1 MARTTATVSF
11 QAIELKGSLLP
22 GSLLEQVAR
31 LQAPSQKEADYGLAK
46 GERLRERIDA
56 AWVRLKEIWEEYK
69 DLRERAAQG
78 VTGLHASMRLLRE
91 VLGWPDLQPCSG
103 WQHGDAHFPI
113 THRAFEGAV
122 PLIVRGI
129 AADQLDKGSSQFGQE
144 GRRRSPHSCL
154 QECLNADDN
163 ANWGLLLT
171 GDRLRL
177 LHDNPSLVK
186 PAYLAVDLELLVEG
200 ELFDEFAVLWLL
212 LHASR
217 FRHPQTGSCVL
228 DAWKE
233 QAREA
238 GERVLGQLRNGVQQ
252 ALEALGNG
260 LLQHPDNEALR
271 HQLASGTLSGQELHR
286 QLLRLVYRFLFLF
299 TAEDRDLLF
308 PRSLGQE
315 DPRRRIYREGY
326 SVGRLRELAI
336 RRSASEGP
344 YGDLWQ
350 TQKLVFLQLRQSSSP
365 LGLPGLGGLFAE
377 PQCMALE
384 QCELANRYLL
394 RAIRAIGWFQAGDT
408 LTRVNYRD
416 LNTEELG
423 SVYEGLLELHPQ
435 LERVGGSW
443 QLSYGGGAGS
453 DRKTTGS
460 YYTPDQL
467 VQLLIV
473 SALLPVIADRL
484 SKATTP
490 QEKEAALLAIRV
502 LDPACGS
509 GHFLLAAARRLALE
523 LARIRAGDEEPSEEL
538 RQECLREVVAHC
550 IYGVDKNP
558 MAVELCKVA
567 LWIEAVDPGK
577 PLSFLDAHIQCGDS
591 LVGVFDP
598 KVLEQGIPDEAYK
611 PLTGDDKPTCTSLK
625 KENASFRK
633 AGQKGTLQGTL
644 NLQSSPP
651 ISRSQ
656 QRLQEIE
663 AMPETTLAEGSAKQV
678 AYEAWEQDRISD
690 PQTLAADLY
699 TAAFFL
705 PKTKDGRRKVP
716 TSQHLLL
723 LQSGQEIPGDLE
735 LAVEQAARDFRF
747 FHWHLRFGEVMKKGR
762 FDCVLG
768 NPPWERIKLQ
778 EKEFFAARSE
788 VIATAP
794 NKAARER
801 LIKALSASEA
811 SESDRVL
818 VHEFELAKREAEGS
832 SEFIRGSGRFELTA
846 VGDLN
851 TYALFSET
859 IHGLIHPQGKAGII
873 IPSGLATDSSTSR
886 FFGSLVSQES
896 LESFFEFENNGFFS
910 GAGKG
915 HMLRFALTTM
925 LGKGLCSQQMMFL
938 FQGKSIKDLGD
949 QSRTFPLTPRDISC
963 VNPNTVTCP
972 IYQTSF
978 DSKLTGKIYSRVPI
992 MILEAKDMVPER
1004 NEWGMMFATMFHMSN
1019 DSHLFRERHELEAD
1033 GFCIDDNTFLK
1044 GDDSFLPLYEAK
1056 MIYIWNQR
1064 HGDFRETNGSRAH
1077 VLPSTNT
1084 QLLRDSSYLPIPFY
1098 WVPKSE
1104 VEARLHDK
1112 GWTRKWLLGFRDISD
1127 ARASA
1132 RTFISTIIP
1141 LGGVSNKLP
1150 LLMTRE
1156 KPEKAAAL
1164 TANLSSLV
1172 FDYVT
1177 RQKLGG
1183 LTLNFFIVKQLP
1195 VIAPQFYGNDQLSF
1209 LVPRVL
1215 ELTYTSL
1222 DLCHWARDL
1231 GYDGEPF
1238 VYEDSRRATIMAELD
1253 AFYAHLYG
1261 LNRDELR
1268 YILDPA
1274 DVMGP
1279 DYPSETFRVLKN
1291 NEIRQFGEYRTQ
1303 RLVLEAWDRLFGAP

>member
-1 MARTTATVSF
+1 MPRTTATVSF

-31 LQAPSQKEADYGLAK
+31 LQAPMQKEADYGLAK
-46 GERLRERIDA
+46 GVRLRERIDA
-56 AWVRLKEIWEEYK
+56 AWVRLKEIWEEHK
-69 DLRERAAQG
+69 DLRNRAAQG
-78 VTGLHASMRLLRE
+78 ISGLHTSVRILRE
-91 VLGWPDLQPCSG
+91 VLGWPELQPCSG

-129 AADQLDKGSSQFGQE
+129 ATDQLDKGNSQFGQE
-144 GRRRSPHSCL
+144 DRRRSPHSCL
-154 QECLNADDN
+154 QECLNAEDN

-233 QAREA
+233 QAQEA

-271 HQLASGTLSGQELHR
+271 SQLASGALSGQELHR

-308 PRSLGQE
+308 PRTLGQE

-326 SVGRLRELAI
+326 SIGRLRELAI

-377 PQCMALE
+377 PQCQALE
-384 QCELANRYLL
+384 QCELANRFLL

-435 LERVGGSW
+435 LERAGGNW

-484 SKATTP
+484 SKASTP
-490 QEKEAALLAIRV
+490 EEKEQALLAIRV

-598 KVLEQGIPDEAYK
+598 KVLDQGIPDEAYK

-625 KENASFRK
+625 KENASYRK
-633 AGQKGTLQGTL
+633 AGQQGTLQTTL

-663 AMPETTLAEGSAKQV
+663 AMPETTLAEGAAKQG
-678 AYEAWEQDRISD
+678 AYEAWEQERSSD

-705 PKTKDGRRKVP
+705 PKTQASRSKVP
-716 TSQHLLL
+716 TSEHLLL

-735 LAVEQAARDFRF
+735 LAVEQAAKDFRF
-747 FHWHLRFGEVMKKGR
+747 FHWHLRFGEVMEKGG

-778 EKEFFAARSE
+778 EKEFFAARCE
-788 VIATAP
+788 AIAIAA
-794 NKAARER
+794 NKAAREI
-801 LIKALSASEA
+801 LIKTLSAPDA
-811 SESDRVL
+811 SETDRAL
-818 VHEFELAKREAEGS
+818 VREFELAKREAEGS
-832 SEFIRGSGRFELTA
+832 GEFIRGSGRFVLTA
-846 VGDLN
+846 IGDLN
-851 TYALFSET
+851 TYGLFAE
-859 IHGLIHPQGKAGII
+859 HFLRLIGPNGRSGAIVPTGI
-873 IPSGLATDSSTSR
+873 ATDNSTKA
-886 FFGSLVSQES
+886 FFDAIA
-896 LESFFEFENNGFFS
+896 S
-910 GAGKG
+910 GARLLSLLSFREIRRWFPGTDDRNPFC
-915 HMLRFALTTM
+915 LLT
-925 LGKGLCSQQMMFL
+925 
-938 FQGKSIKDLGD
+938 LGD
-949 QSRTFPLTPRDISC
+949 DSEECKLVFSIDSLHELADEYRAFSLTADDFILL
-963 VNPNTVTCP
+963 NPNTRTCP
-972 IYQTSF
+972 IFRSQM
-978 DSKLTGKIYSRVPI
+978 DAALTKKIYSQVPVLI
-992 MILEAKDMVPER
+992 
-1004 NEWGMMFATMFHMSN
+1004 NETTGGDGNPWGIKFTTMFHMSN
-1019 DSHLFRERHELEAD
+1019 DSHLFFEEPAPDR
-1033 GFCIDDNTFLK
+1033 
-1044 GDDSFLPLYEAK
+1044 LPLYEAK
-1056 MIYIWNQR
+1056 LMHHYDSRWATYE
-1064 HGDFRETNGSRAH
+1064 GDGS
-1077 VLPSTNT
+1077 S
-1084 QLLRDSSYLPIPFY
+1084 RDVSLGEKEQAGFSVKPRY
-1098 WVPKSE
+1098 WVEGSE
-1104 VEARLHDK
+1104 VKARLK
-1112 GWTRKWLLGFRDISD
+1112 GQDWVEHWLIAWRRNCRSSDERTCIS
-1127 ARASA
+1127 S
-1132 RTFISTIIP
+1132 IIP
-1141 LGGVSNKLP
+1141 ATGVGDSLFLMAPLKKRSGVHGCLLAGNLASLTFDFVARQKIGGV
-1150 LLMTRE
+1150 
-1156 KPEKAAAL
+1156 
-1164 TANLSSLV
+1164 
-1172 FDYVT
+1172 
-1177 RQKLGG
+1177 
-1183 LTLNFFIVKQLP
+1183 NFSFYYMSQLP
-1195 VIAPQFYGNDQLSF
+1195 VLAPSAYTQAAIDFIQ
-1209 LVPRVL
+1209 PRVL
-1215 ELTYTSL
+1215 ELTYT
-1222 DLCHWARDL
+1222 ARDL
-1231 GYDGEPF
+1231 KSWAEDLGYEGPPF
-1238 VYEDSRRATIMAELD
+1238 RFDPERRSLLRAELD
-1253 AFYAHLYG
+1253 AYYAHLYG

-1279 DYPSETFRVLKN
+1279 DYPSETFRVLKTIEN
-1291 NEIRQFGEYRTQ
+1291 RQFGEYRTQ
-1303 RLVLEAWDRLFGAP
+1303 RLVLEAWDRLFGGG

>member
-31 LQAPSQKEADYGLAK
+31 LQAPSQKEADYGLAR

-69 DLRERAAQG
+69 DLRERAAQS
-78 VTGLHASMRLLRE
+78 TAGLHTSVRILRE
-91 VLGWPDLQPCSG
+91 VFDWPDLQPCAG
-103 WQHGDAHFPI
+103 WQHGETQFPI

-122 PLIVRGI
+122 PLILRGI
-129 AADQLDKGSSQFGQE
+129 ASDQLDKGSSAFGQE
-144 GRRRSPHSCL
+144 GRRRAPHSCL

-228 DAWKE
+228 DTWKE
-233 QAREA
+233 QAQEA

-260 LLQHPDNEALR
+260 LLQHPENEALR
-271 HQLASGTLSGQELHR
+271 SQLASGALSGLELHR

-308 PRSLGQE
+308 PRTLGQE

-350 TQKLVFLQLRQSSSP
+350 TQKLVFLQLRQSGSP
-365 LGLPGLGGLFAE
+365 LGLPGLGGLFGE

-435 LERVGGSW
+435 LERAGGSW

-484 SKATTP
+484 AKASTP
-490 QEKEAALLAIRV
+490 EEKEQALLAIRV

-538 RQECLREVVAHC
+538 RQECLREVVARC

-611 PLTGDDKPTCTSLK
+611 PLTGDDKTTCTSLK
-625 KENASFRK
+625 KENASFRN

-644 NLQSSPP
+644 NLQSTPP

-656 QRLQEIE
+656 QRLREIE
-663 AMPETTLAEGSAKQV
+663 AMPETTLAEGAAKQA
-678 AYEAWEQDRISD
+678 AYDLLEQERSSD

-705 PKTKDGRRKVP
+705 PKTQTSRSQVP
-716 TSQHLLL
+716 TSQHLLQ
-723 LQSGQEIPGDLE
+723 LQSGQEIPADLE

-747 FHWHLRFGEVMKKGR
+747 FHWHLRFGEVMERGG

-788 VIATAP
+788 AIATAS

-801 LIKALSASEA
+801 LIKALSGPEASEA
-811 SESDRVL
+811 DRQL

-832 SEFIRGSGRFELTA
+832 GEFIRGSGRFALTA

-851 TYALFSET
+851 TYALFAEHFLRLIGPGGRS
-859 IHGLIHPQGKAGII
+859 GLIVPTGI
-873 IPSGLATDSSTSR
+873 ATDNSTKAYFDAISSGGR
-886 FFGSLVSQES
+886 LVS
-896 LESFFEFENNGFFS
+896 LYDFENRDGLFPAVDS
-910 GAGKG
+910 RMK
-915 HMLRFALTTM
+915 FALLT
-925 LGKGLCSQQMMFL
+925 LGTEVEATDFVFFATGT
-938 FQGKSIKDLGD
+938 D
-949 QSRTFPLTPRDISC
+949 QLVDQRRHFSLSTDDITLI
-963 VNPNTVTCP
+963 NPNTRTCALFRS
-972 IYQTSF
+972 QMDASLA
-978 DSKLTGKIYSRVPI
+978 KKMYSAAPCLI
-992 MILEAKDMVPER
+992 SDINEAQGNP
-1004 NEWGMMFATMFHMSN
+1004 WGIRFHTRLFHMTE
-1019 DSHLFRERHELEAD
+1019 DSHLFYESPSSTR
-1033 GFCIDDNTFLK
+1033 
-1044 GDDSFLPLYEAK
+1044 LPLYEAK
-1056 MIYIWNQR
+1056 MTSLYNHRAGSYENRVGERGYRVLPQTPIECLQDPEYVVTPYYFISSDELESRLQSQGWSASWMLGYSEVASPTNQR
-1064 HGDFRETNGSRAH
+1064 TFVCT
-1077 VLPSTNT
+1077 VLPRVGVGHKMPLIFPDLSHIRTPLIAC
-1084 QLLRDSSYLPIPFY
+1084 LLS
-1098 WVPKSE
+1098 
-1104 VEARLHDK
+1104 
-1112 GWTRKWLLGFRDISD
+1112 
-1127 ARASA
+1127 
-1132 RTFISTIIP
+1132 
-1141 LGGVSNKLP
+1141 
-1150 LLMTRE
+1150 
-1156 KPEKAAAL
+1156 
-1164 TANLSSLV
+1164 NLSSIL
-1172 FDYVT
+1172 FDYLA
-1177 RQKLGG
+1177 RQKVGG
-1183 LTLNFFIVKQLP
+1183 ISMSLFIIRQLP
-1195 VIAPQFYGNDQLSF
+1195 VFAPSHYNEVSLAFIQ
-1209 LVPRVL
+1209 PRVL
-1215 ELTYTSL
+1215 ELTYTAH
-1222 DLCHWARDL
+1222 DLKPWAEDL
-1231 GYDGEPF
+1231 GYDGPPF
-1238 VYEDSRRATIMAELD
+1238 RFDPERRALLRAELD

-1261 LNRDELR
+1261 LTRDELR
-1268 YILDPA
+1268 YILDPS

-1303 RLVLEAWDRLFGAP
+1303 RLVLEAWDRLFGGG

>member
-1 MARTTATVSF
+1 MARSTATVSF

-31 LQAPSQKEADYGLAK
+31 LQAPLQKEADYGLAK

-56 AWVRLKEIWEEYK
+56 SWVRLKEIWEEYR
-69 DLRERAAQG
+69 DLRERAAQS
-78 VTGLHASMRLLRE
+78 TAGLHVSMRLLRE
-91 VLGWPDLQPCSG
+91 VLGWPELQPCSG

-113 THRAFEGAV
+113 THRAFAEPQAQPSSSQGPV

-129 AADQLDKGSSQFGQE
+129 GADQLDKGSSQFGQE

-154 QECLNADDN
+154 QECLNSDDN
-163 ANWGLLLT
+163 VNWGLLLS

-186 PAYLAVDLELLVEG
+186 PAYLQVDLELLVEG

-217 FRHPQTGSCVL
+217 FRHPQTGNLAVSGTSVL
-228 DAWKE
+228 DTWKE
-233 QAREA
+233 QAQEA
-238 GERVLGQLRNGVQQ
+238 GERVLGQLRHGVQQ

-271 HQLASGTLSGQELHR
+271 HQLASGALSGQELHR
-286 QLLRLVYRFLFLF
+286 QLLRLVYRYLFLF

-308 PRSLGQE
+308 PRTLGQE

-377 PQCMALE
+377 PQCQALE
-384 QCELANRYLL
+384 QCELVNRYLL
-394 RAIRAIGWFQAGDT
+394 RAIRAIGWFQAGDM

-435 LERVGGSW
+435 LERSGGGW

-460 YYTPDQL
+460 YYTPDSL

-484 SKATTP
+484 SKATTSE
-490 QEKEAALLAIRV
+490 EKEQAVLAIRV

-611 PLTGDDKPTCTSLK
+611 PLTGDDKATCTSLK

-644 NLQSSPP
+644 NLQSTPP
-651 ISRSQ
+651 INRSQ
-656 QRLQEIE
+656 QRLEEIE
-663 AMPETTLAEGSAKQV
+663 AMPETTLAEGSAKQA
-678 AYEAWEQDRISD
+678 AYETWEQDRTSD

-705 PKTKDGRRKVP
+705 PKTKDSRAKVP
-716 TSQHLLL
+716 TSEHLLL
-723 LQSGQEIPGDLE
+723 LQGGQEIPGDVE
-735 LAVEQAARDFRF
+735 LAVEKAAKDFRF
-747 FHWHLRFGEVMKKGR
+747 FHWHLRFGEVMERGG

-768 NPPWERIKLQ
+768 NPPWEMVQVDPQEWFASRNSRISIAKTSAIRSNLIGELASSDPALFREYELAVAANNGSQ
-778 EKEFFAARSE
+778 GFFHSSGRFPNSSVGRLNLAYLFTEAVMNIVSRDGRAGMIVPSGISTDSFTQALFRAIVESGLASLYSFENEDFIFSNVHHSFRFSLLTLGKTANPSFAFFLRRPDDIVRTGKIFSMSSNDFDIINPNTKNCPVFRSQQDY
-788 VIATAP
+788 A
-794 NKAARER
+794 
-801 LIKALSASEA
+801 
-811 SESDRVL
+811 
-818 VHEFELAKREAEGS
+818 LAKR
-832 SEFIRGSGRFELTA
+832 I
-846 VGDLN
+846 
-851 TYALFSET
+851 Y
-859 IHGLIHPQGKAGII
+859 
-873 IPSGLATDSSTSR
+873 SSTPV
-886 FFGSLVSQES
+886 LVNDEDPVNGNHWMA
-896 LESFFEFENNGFFS
+896 SF
-910 GAGKG
+910 
-915 HMLRFALTTM
+915 MLMF
-925 LGKGLCSQQMMFL
+925 MM
-938 FQGKSIKDLGD
+938 
-949 QSRTFPLTPRDISC
+949 
-963 VNPNTVTCP
+963 NT
-972 IYQTSF
+972 
-978 DSKLTGKIYSRVPI
+978 
-992 MILEAKDMVPER
+992 
-1004 NEWGMMFATMFHMSN
+1004 
-1019 DSHLFRERHELEAD
+1019 DSHLFRSAPSAGL
-1033 GFCIDDNTFLK
+1033 C
-1044 GDDSFLPLYEAK
+1044 PLYEGK
-1056 MIYIWNQR
+1056 MIHQYDHRWATYEQDGSTRDVSELEKVDHDYEGISR
-1064 HGDFRETNGSRAH
+1064 HWVNRALVEEKLKSKQWSYKWLIGWRDVTSAH
-1077 VLPSTNT
+1077 VL
-1084 QLLRDSSYLPIPFY
+1084 
-1098 WVPKSE
+1098 
-1104 VEARLHDK
+1104 
-1112 GWTRKWLLGFRDISD
+1112 
-1127 ARASA
+1127 
-1132 RTFISTIIP
+1132 RTFIASVVPATAA
-1141 LGGVSNKLP
+1141 GNNLP
-1150 LLMTRE
+1150 LLLTGKLDDNRLY
-1156 KPEKAAAL
+1156 AAL
-1164 TANLSSLV
+1164 LGNLNSLSLDFV
-1172 FDYVT
+1172 ARMKT
-1177 RQKLGG
+1177 GG
-1183 LTLNFFIVKQLP
+1183 NHLNFYIVKQLP
-1195 VIAPQFYGNDQLSF
+1195 VITPKTYIDSHLEFIL
-1209 LVPRVL
+1209 PRVL
-1215 ELTYTSL
+1215 ELTYTAH
-1222 DLCHWARDL
+1222 DLKPWAEDL
-1231 GYDGEPF
+1231 GYGGPPF
-1238 VYEDSRRATIMAELD
+1238 IFDPERRALLRAELD

-1279 DYPSETFRVLKN
+1279 VYPSETFRVLKN
-1291 NEIRQFGEYRTQ
+1291 NEMRQFGEYRTQ
-1303 RLVLEAWDRLFGAP
+1303 KLVLEAWDRLFGKK

>member
-31 LQAPSQKEADYGLAK
+31 LQAPMQKQADYGLAR

-56 AWVRLKEIWEEYK
+56 AWVRLKQIWEEYRE
-69 DLRERAAQG
+69 LSERAPHGTA
-78 VTGLHASMRLLRE
+78 GLHASLRLLRE
-91 VLGWPDLQPCSG
+91 VLDWPDLQPCSG
-103 WQHGDAHFPI
+103 WQHGDAQFPI
-113 THRAFEGAV
+113 THRAFTEPQAQPSSSQGAV
-122 PLIVRGI
+122 PLILRGMP
-129 AADQLDKGSSQFGQE
+129 ADQLDKGSSQFGQE

-154 QECLNADDN
+154 QECLNANDK
-163 ANWGLLLT
+163 ANWGLLIT

-233 QAREA
+233 QAQEA
-238 GERVLGQLRNGVQQ
+238 GERVLGQLRHGVQQ

-260 LLQHPDNEALR
+260 LLQHPANGALR
-271 HQLASGTLSGQELHR
+271 SQLANGGLSGLELHR

-308 PRSLGQE
+308 PRKLGQE

-326 SVGRLRELAI
+326 SMGRLRELAI

-377 PQCMALE
+377 PQCQALE
-384 QCELANRYLL
+384 ECELANRFLL

-435 LERVGGSW
+435 LERAGGSW
-443 QLSYGGGAGS
+443 QLSYGGGVGS

-484 SKATTP
+484 NKATTQ
-490 QEKEAALLAIRV
+490 QEKETALLAIRV

-644 NLQSSPP
+644 NLQASPP
-651 ISRSQ
+651 ISRNQ

-663 AMPETTLAEGSAKQV
+663 AMPETTLAEGAAKQA
-678 AYEAWEQDRISD
+678 AYEAWEQERSSD

-705 PKTKDGRRKVP
+705 PKTKDSRAKVP

-747 FHWHLRFGEVMKKGR
+747 FHWHLSFGEVMERGG

-788 VIATAP
+788 AIATAP

-801 LIKALSASEA
+801 LIKDLSAPDA
-811 SESDRVL
+811 TESDRALVL
-818 VHEFELAKREAEGS
+818 EFELAKREAEGS
-832 SEFIRGSGRFELTA
+832 GEFIRGSGRFALTA

-851 TYALFSET
+851 TYALFSELSLRSLDRT
-859 IHGLIHPQGKAGII
+859 GFAGLILPTGI
-873 IPSGLATDSSTSR
+873 ATDSSTSK
-886 FFGSLVSQES
+886 FFSRIVADRNLSSLYDFENRLHLFADLHTKMKFCLMTMAGQRMERATFCFMAIRAEDTKDPRKTFEIATES
-896 LESFFEFENNGFFS
+896 LELFNPISKTATIFRSTQDAE
-910 GAGKG
+910 
-915 HMLRFALTTM
+915 LTH
-925 LGKGLCSQQMMFL
+925 
-938 FQGKSIKDLGD
+938 
-949 QSRTFPLTPRDISC
+949 
-963 VNPNTVTCP
+963 
-972 IYQTSF
+972 
-978 DSKLTGKIYSRVPI
+978 KIYENSVIFVPREVGHGGASWTPQFTS
-992 MILEAKDMVPER
+992 L
-1004 NEWGMMFATMFHMSN
+1004 FHMTN
-1019 DSHLFRERHELEAD
+1019 DSELFLAEPEPT
-1033 GFCIDDNTFLK
+1033 CVQ
-1044 GDDSFLPLYEAK
+1044 LYEAK
-1056 MIYIWNQR
+1056 MFWHFDHRWGSAVDASASRLSADTSKADPHYQAAPRYWVDGAEVVKRLGSIGWRRNWLIA
-1064 HGDFRETNGSRAH
+1064 FRNVSDSRNERTFAAS
-1077 VLPSTNT
+1077 VLPFSGVGNSASV
-1084 QLLRDSSYLPIPFY
+1084 LSLPSSHI
-1098 WVPKSE
+1098 
-1104 VEARLHDK
+1104 
-1112 GWTRKWLLGFRDISD
+1112 GIS
-1127 ARASA
+1127 
-1132 RTFISTIIP
+1132 FCLI
-1141 LGGVSNKLP
+1141 
-1150 LLMTRE
+1150 
-1156 KPEKAAAL
+1156 
-1164 TANLSSLV
+1164 ANLNAIV
-1172 FDYVT
+1172 HDYVV
-1177 RQKLGG
+1177 RQKVPGMNINYFMVEQFPILPPSAYSQAAVD
-1183 LTLNFFIVKQLP
+1183 FIQ
-1195 VIAPQFYGNDQLSF
+1195 
-1209 LVPRVL
+1209 PRVL
-1215 ELTYTSL
+1215 ELTYSAH
-1222 DLCHWARDL
+1222 DLKPWAEDL
-1231 GYDGEPF
+1231 GYDGPPF
-1238 VYEDSRRATIMAELD
+1238 IFDPERRAMLRAELD

-1279 DYPSETFRVLKN
+1279 DYPSETFRVLKT

-1303 RLVLEAWDRLFGAP
+1303 RLVLEAWDRLFGGG

>member
-1 MARTTATVSF
+1 MPRTTATVSF

-31 LQAPSQKEADYGLAK
+31 LQAPMQKEADYGLAK

-56 AWVRLKEIWEEYK
+56 AWVRLKEIWEEHK
-69 DLRERAAQG
+69 DLRNRAAQG
-78 VTGLHASMRLLRE
+78 ISGLHASMRLLRE
-91 VLGWPDLQPCSG
+91 VLGWPELQPSSS

-129 AADQLDKGSSQFGQE
+129 ATDQLDKGSSQFGQE
-144 GRRRSPHSCL
+144 DRRRSPHSCL

-212 LHASR
+212 LQASR
-217 FRHPQTGSCVL
+217 FRHPQTGSSAVSATSVL

-233 QAREA
+233 QAQES

-252 ALEALGNG
+252 ALAALGNG
-260 LLQHPDNEALR
+260 LLQHPENELVR
-271 HQLASGTLSGQELHR
+271 HQLASGALSGQELHR

-308 PRSLGQE
+308 PRTLGQE

-377 PQCMALE
+377 PQCRALE

-394 RAIRAIGWFQAGDT
+394 RAIRAIGWFQSGDT
-408 LTRVNYRD
+408 LNRVNYRD

-435 LERVGGSW
+435 LERAGGSW

-484 SKATTP
+484 SKASTP
-490 QEKEAALLAIRV
+490 EEKEQALLAIRV
-502 LDPACGS
+502 LDPACDS

-567 LWIEAVDPGK
+567 LWIEAVDLGK

-611 PLTGDDKPTCTSLK
+611 ALTGDDKPTCTSMK

-633 AGQKGTLQGTL
+633 AGQKGTLQTTL
-644 NLQSSPP
+644 NLQTSPP
-651 ISRSQ
+651 INRSQ
-656 QRLQEIE
+656 QRLKEIE
-663 AMPETTLAEGSAKQV
+663 AMPETTLAEGSAKQA
-678 AYEAWEQDRISD
+678 AYEAWEQERSSD

-705 PKTKDGRRKVP
+705 PKTKDRRAMVP
-716 TSQHLLL
+716 TTQHLLL

-747 FHWHLRFGEVMKKGR
+747 FHWHLRFGEVMERGG

-768 NPPWERIKLQ
+768 NPPWEMLQ
-778 EKEFFAARSE
+778 LDPREFFAARVPE
-788 VIATAP
+788 IAAAA
-794 NKAARER
+794 NMAARNRLISQLEDDRPEIFRDFLIER
-801 LIKALSASEA
+801 LGVDGSQAF
-811 SESDRVL
+811 
-818 VHEFELAKREAEGS
+818 VH
-832 SEFIRGSGRFELTA
+832 GSGRFPFTSFGRINLAPLFAEHALYLISKGSRAGMILPTGIVTDSFTQYFCRHILETRRVVTLRDFENREGLFPGVHRSYKFSLLTL
-846 VGDLN
+846 GDGV
-851 TYALFSET
+851 E
-859 IHGLIHPQGKAGII
+859 
-873 IPSGLATDSSTSR
+873 ATDFV
-886 FFGSLVSQES
+886 FFATATQQLADDRRH
-896 LESFFEFENNGFFS
+896 FELSADEI
-910 GAGKG
+910 
-915 HMLRFALTTM
+915 AL
-925 LGKGLCSQQMMFL
+925 
-938 FQGKSIKDLGD
+938 I
-949 QSRTFPLTPRDISC
+949 
-963 VNPNTVTCP
+963 NPNTRTCP
-972 IYQTSF
+972 VFRSQM
-978 DSKLTGKIYSRVPI
+978 DAELTKKIYGHVPVLI
-992 MILEAKDMVPER
+992 DEAMGEAG
-1004 NEWGMMFATMFHMSN
+1004 NSWGIKFNLMFMMNT
-1019 DSHLFRERHELEAD
+1019 DSHMFFDEAGND
-1033 GFCIDDNTFLK
+1033 R
-1044 GDDSFLPLYEAK
+1044 LPLYEAK
-1056 MIYIWNQR
+1056 RIHHFDHRWATYDVDGCSRDVTMAEKR
-1064 HGDFRETNGSRAH
+1064 DPDFQVTPR
-1077 VLPSTNT
+1077 
-1084 QLLRDSSYLPIPFY
+1084 Y
-1098 WVPKSE
+1098 WVE
-1104 VEARLHDK
+1104 RGEMQARLKAQD
-1112 GWTRKWLLGFRDISD
+1112 WDRQWLLGWRGITNATNERSVIGMVFPRCGAGNSCQVVHPSQAI
-1127 ARASA
+1127 APRKIACLLAS
-1132 RTFISTIIP
+1132 FSCIP
-1141 LGGVSNKLP
+1141 
-1150 LLMTRE
+1150 
-1156 KPEKAAAL
+1156 
-1164 TANLSSLV
+1164 
-1172 FDYVT
+1172 FDYVA
-1177 RQKLGG
+1177 RQKIGG
-1183 LTLNFFIVKQLP
+1183 TNFNFFISMQLP
-1195 VIAPQFYGNDQLSF
+1195 VLPPSAYTQAAIDFIQ
-1209 LVPRVL
+1209 PRVL
-1215 ELTYTSL
+1215 ELTYTAH
-1222 DLCHWARDL
+1222 DLKPWAEDL
-1231 GYDGEPF
+1231 GYDGPPF
-1238 VYEDSRRATIMAELD
+1238 RFDPERRSLLRAELD

-1268 YILDPA
+1268 YVLDPA

-1279 DYPSETFRVLKN
+1279 DYPSETFRVLKT
-1291 NEIRQFGEYRTQ
+1291 NELRQFGEYRTQ
-1303 RLVLEAWDRLFGAP
+1303 RLVLEAWDRLFGGG